1 VEKIA
6 NEALIKIISI
16 FHGLSAELYLLS
28 EFFMDFSSEHFVG
41 YRSLLGTEVGRCLL
55 DFSHVNKLCIT

>member
-1 VEKIA
+1 MEKIA

-28 EFFMDFSSEHFVG
+28 EFFMDFSSEQ
-41 YRSLLGTEVGRCLL
+41 GTEVYWEQ
-55 DFSHVNKLCIT
+55 KLVVVYLIFLT